1 MVDILTTFRQKAG
14 ELIQAIN
21 DRGGISAAIAS
32 LRRQMAESDRRREI
46 ARIRAELRRLD
57 RQITEMI
64 TAVGVQAVGLHK
76 TGHLHS
82 PELQPLCEHIVE
94 LEAALAT
101 QKAELA
107 QLESALREATAAA
120 SRDRCAVCG
129 KPTIEG
135 GTFCPHCGAPIPE
148 PEPQECFCVH
158 CGAALRAGAKFCA
171 RCGQAVKPPA

>member
-1 MVDILTTFRQKAG
+1 MGDILGTFRQRAG

-21 DRGGISAAIAS
+21 DRGGISAAIQS

-46 ARIRAELRRLD
+46 GKIRAELRRLD

-82 PELQPLCEHIVE
+82 PELQPLCEHIIE

-107 QLESALREATAAA
+107 ALESALREATA
-120 SRDRCAVCG
+120 SGDRCPSCG
-129 KPTIEG
+129 QPTIEG
-135 GTFCPHCGAPIPE
+135 GTFCPHCGAPIPAPE
-148 PEPQECFCVH
+148 PERYCIR
-158 CGAALRAGAKFCA
+158 CGASLRSEAKFCA
-171 RCGQAVKPPA
+171 RCGQPVAIPRK